1 MIEKYKHGKVK
12 KLFEVRTLILLQV
25 NGLSKLYG
33 AETILANIKLEVQT
47 KDRIALVG
55 RNGAGKSTLLKIIA
69 GELSHDGGEI
79 IKPKDVSIGYLA
91 QNTGLET
98 SLTIWD
104 EMLTVFTHL
113 QQMETKLR
121 KLEQEMGKEEN
132 FSNEAIY
139 ERLLADYDQLQLNYK
154 DQGGY
159 QYEADIRSILSGLGF
174 PVETHQTTIS
184 TLSGG
189 QKTRLALGKLLLTKP
204 DLLILDEPTNHLD
217 IETLTWLEQYL
228 QGYPGAILIVSH
240 DRYFLDKLVTQV
252 YEISNKESRRFVGNY
267 SKYLDLKSALYDQ
280 EMKRYEK
287 QQDEIAKLEDFVQKN
302 IARASTTKRAQ
313 SRRKQ
318 LDRMELLTRPL
329 GDSKSASFHFDIEK
343 QSGNDVLQVKD
354 ATIGYEEDPII
365 EHVTMRLTRGD
376 SVALVGPNGIGK
388 STLLKS
394 IVNKLPL
401 LNGNVS
407 FGSNVSVGYYDQEQA
422 NLTSSKRVLNEL
434 WDEYP
439 LQPEKEIRTIL
450 GNFLFTG
457 DDVLKPVS
465 SLSGGQKARLALAKL
480 MMQKSNLL
488 ILDEPTNHLDL
499 NSKEILENALIDY
512 PGTLLFVSHDRYFI
526 NRVTT
531 TVVELSTEGAQEY
544 LGDYDY
550 YVEKKNEM
558 IERAAFEQQEQQ
570 ENQAPVQK
578 TVAQE
583 KLNYLEEKERKQ
595 LERQRTRKIEELE
608 QNIVNLEEEIA
619 TLEDQLC
626 LPEIYADYEKASEIT
641 TKKQTLQEQL
651 ETCMSE
657 WEELHV

>member
-12 KLFEVRTLILLQV
+12 KLFEVKTLILLQV
-25 NGLSKLYG
+25 NALSKLYG

-121 KLEQEMGKEEN
+121 RLEQEMGKEEN
-132 FSNEAIY
+132 FSNEATY

-267 SKYLDLKSALYDQ
+267 SKYLDLKSALYEQ

-343 QSGNDVLQVKD
+343 QSGNDVLQVND
-354 ATIGYEEDPII
+354 ATIGYDENPII

-401 LNGNVS
+401 LNGDVS

-558 IERAAFEQQEQQ
+558 IERAELEQQES
-570 ENQAPVQK
+570 EVPVQK
-578 TVAQE
+578 VVAQE
-583 KLNYLEEKERKQ
+583 KLNYLEEKERKK

-608 QNIVNLEEEIA
+608 QSIVELEEEIA

-651 ETCMSE
+651 EICMAE

>member
-1 MIEKYKHGKVK
+1 M
-12 KLFEVRTLILLQV
+12 ILLQV

-113 QQMETKLR
+113 EQMEKKLR
-121 KLEQEMGKEEN
+121 RLEQEMGKEEN
-132 FSNEAIY
+132 FSNATTY

-174 PVETHQTTIS
+174 PIETHQTTIS

-217 IETLTWLEQYL
+217 IDTLTWLEQYL

-252 YEISNKESRRFVGNY
+252 YEISNKESRRYVGNY
-267 SKYLDLKSALYDQ
+267 SKYLDLKAALYEQ

-287 QQDEIAKLEDFVQKN
+287 QQEEIAKLEDFVQKN

-354 ATIGYEEDPII
+354 VSIGYDKEAVI
-365 EHVTMRLTRGD
+365 EHVNMRLTRGD

-394 IVNKLPL
+394 IVNKLKPL
-401 LNGNVS
+401 RGEVS
-407 FGSNVSVGYYDQEQA
+407 FGSNVSIGYYDQEQA

-434 WDEYP
+434 WDDYP
-439 LQPEKEIRTIL
+439 LEPEKEIRTIL

-531 TVVELSTEGAQEY
+531 TVVELSTDGAQEY

-550 YVEKKNEM
+550 YIEKKNEM
-558 IERAAFEQQEQQ
+558 IERAEFEQQE
-570 ENQAPVQK
+570 ESTPAQK
-578 TVAQE
+578 TIAQE
-583 KLNYLEEKERKQ
+583 KLNYLEEKERKK
-595 LERQRTRKIEELE
+595 LERQRARKIEEIE
-608 QNIVNLEEEIA
+608 QNIAKLEEEIA
-619 TLEDQLC
+619 ELEEELC
-626 LPEIYADYEKASEIT
+626 LPEVYADYERASEIT
-641 TKKQTLQEQL
+641 TTKQEKQEQL
-651 ETCMSE
+651 EKFMAE

>member
-12 KLFEVRTLILLQV
+12 KLFEVKTLILLQV

-47 KDRIALVG
+47 RDRIALVG

-98 SLTIWD
+98 TLTIWD
-104 EMLTVFTHL
+104 EMLTVFSHL
-113 QQMETKLR
+113 QQMEKKLR
-121 KLEQEMGKEEN
+121 RLEHEMGQEEN
-132 FSNEAIY
+132 FSNTATY
-139 ERLLADYDQLQLNYK
+139 EKLLADYDQLQLDYK

-174 PVETHQTTIS
+174 TVETHQTTIS

-217 IETLTWLEQYL
+217 IDTLTWLEQYL

-252 YEISNKESRRFVGNY
+252 YEISNKKSRRYAGNY
-267 SKYLDLKSALYDQ
+267 SKYLDLKAALYEQ

-287 QQDEIAKLEDFVQKN
+287 QQEEIAKLEDFVQKN

-313 SRRKQ
+313 SRQKQ

-354 ATIGYEEDPII
+354 VSIGYDKEPII
-365 EHVTMRLTRGD
+365 EHVNMRLTRGD

-394 IVNKLPL
+394 IVNKLKTL
-401 LNGNVS
+401 SGEVS
-407 FGSNVSVGYYDQEQA
+407 FGSNVSIGYYDQEQA

-434 WDEYP
+434 WDDYP
-439 LQPEKEIRTIL
+439 LEPEKEIRTIL

-550 YVEKKNEM
+550 YIEKKNEM
-558 IERAAFEQQEQQ
+558 IERAEFEKQE
-570 ENQAPVQK
+570 EDAPVQK
-578 TVAQE
+578 TIAQE
-583 KLNYLEEKERKQ
+583 KLNYLEEKERKKQ
-595 LERQRTRKIEELE
+595 ERQRARKIEEIE
-608 QNIVNLEEEIA
+608 QNIVTLEEEIA
-619 TLEDQLC
+619 KLEEELC
-626 LPEIYADYEKASEIT
+626 LPEVYADYERASEIT
-641 TKKQTLQEQL
+641 TAKQTKQEQL
-651 ETCMSE
+651 EKFMAE

>member
-12 KLFEVRTLILLQV
+12 KLFEVKTLILLQV

-121 KLEQEMGKEEN
+121 RLEQEMGKEEN

-267 SKYLDLKSALYDQ
+267 SKYLDLKSALYEQ

-287 QQDEIAKLEDFVQKN
+287 QQDEITKLEDFVQKN

-318 LDRMELLTRPL
+318 LDKMELLTRPL

-354 ATIGYEEDPII
+354 ATIGYDEDPII
-365 EHVTMRLTRGD
+365 ENVTMRLTRGD

-401 LNGNVS
+401 LNGDVS

-558 IERAAFEQQEQQ
+558 IERAAFEQLEQQ

-651 ETCMSE
+651 ETCMAE